1 MGWACRCTNGMVLFI
16 SYIYH
21 VVFGNGAD
29 GVAPGPRRWAVMLI
43 AVFAPSTIAM
53 LTAECFGFFGAVV
66 DKNGSVNHIQLIPP
80 RMVRQCYGWVYAFG
94 GADVAIEAGL
104 PLVVINIA
112 NLFNHILLL
121 NSNAV

>member
-80 RMVRQCYGWVYAFG
+80 PVWFDNVMVGYM
-94 GADVAIEAGL
+94 
-104 PLVVINIA
+104 PLVEQM
-112 NLFNHILLL
+112 LPSKPDFHL
-121 NSNAV
+121 S